1 MRWCYAIAGLCLV
14 LFSWVSLPAQEDM
27 EAQVKEAIK
36 AYIEHKRETYLE
48 VYAKVSALGADALPM
63 LLKIAAEE
71 NTSEGLAAK
80 KVAEAIVH
88 TASAKGGKER
98 QSVEQRLIDA
108 LKLELPVDVKRFA
121 IELLSYCGMEAGADA
136 LGELL
141 NDEALREDARRAL
154 ERIPTENAS
163 KAILKALAGA
173 KGIFKVG
180 LINTLGKKRYVAA
193 VDALVDALKDDDE
206 AVRIAAIEALG
217 RIPDRRCEPI
227 LKAVITQ
234 AKNEKQRRIA
244 LDSYLRLADNLA
256 EVGER
261 KLSGEMALWVYK
273 ESGDLSA
280 TRAALISL
288 AKALGADAVK
298 TLIDALRNDDEQI
311 RRIAL
316 SLLLDLRGPEVTQA
330 LCEELKKAD
339 GDMRLLIV
347 ELLGRRS
354 DRTATES
361 LLELLKIEDEPLQVA
376 VARALTSLNDPKAIK
391 PLVQLCMR
399 GGRVAEAASQALSR
413 ITEGDVSEAI
423 LEALPDAPEEA
434 KVHLLRALGYH
445 KTEKSTQAL
454 IEAAK
459 DTREAIA
466 VAALQALSIQ
476 RPTEAIAL
484 LDELSQKGTDA
495 VKRSALQAY
504 LRIAD
509 SIRSQDETKALEM
522 YHRAAQL
529 AIHDDERRM
538 VLSGIAMIG
547 DPKSLPIVEELQ
559 KNPALAQNCA
569 EAYAAIADKLASK
582 RAPDAEVV
590 SLYKRALL
598 LSRDRRLIEDI
609 ADKMRSF
616 GVAPSDVA
624 SERGYITRWW
634 FLGPIKGRDEWR
646 DADAIEVGNR
656 IDVSKPVKL
665 EQGVLRWHYRRVD
678 DPTGHVNLEQVVSRR
693 DFVCA
698 YMMTE
703 FDLDEPTEAVML
715 IGSDDDVFVWL
726 NGELVHKFV
735 GDRGWRA
742 DQDSVRVKLK
752 AGTNTVLLKVLN
764 GRAQWAAS
772 VRLLTPDGNPI
783 DVDKRVAEKM
793 VEALSKMGFIVKW
806 HLIGPFSGQD
816 MLREKDVIAPD
827 AVDVNAQV
835 IAEGRSF
842 RWIPHRLESPNGV
855 IDLLTAVA
863 RQNNCGAY
871 AYAEVICEQ
880 EKEVLL
886 KIGSDDD
893 IFVWVNGQLVHKN
906 IVARA
911 CAPDQ
916 DEVKVKLNA
925 GVNRILCKVLN
936 GGGDWGFCVRVTD
949 IDGNPLPLKQP

>member
-1 MRWCYAIAGLCLV
+1 
-14 LFSWVSLPAQEDM
+14 LPAQEDL

-36 AYIEHKRETYLE
+36 AYSEHKRETYLE
-48 VYAKVSALGADALPM
+48 VYAKVSKLGADALPI
-63 LLKIAAEE
+63 LLKVASEE
-71 NTSEGLAAK
+71 NTSEGLVAK

-88 TASAKGGKER
+88 TASAQGVKER
-98 QSVEQRLIDA
+98 QLVEQKLVDA
-108 LKLELPVDVKRFA
+108 LKLELPVNVKRFA
-121 IELLSYCGMEAGADA
+121 IELLGYCGMERAADA

-141 NDEALREDARRAL
+141 SDEALREDARRAL

-163 KAILKALAGA
+163 RVILKALPNA

-180 LINTLGKKRYVAA
+180 LINTLGKKRYVEA
-193 VDALVDALKDDDE
+193 VDALADALKDDDE

-217 RIPDRRCEPI
+217 RIPDKRCEPI
-227 LKAVITQ
+227 LKTAITQ
-234 AKNEKQRRIA
+234 AKNERQRHIA
-244 LDSYLRLADNLA
+244 LDAYLRLADGLA
-256 EVGER
+256 EVGEK
-261 KLSGEMALWVYK
+261 KLSGEMAFWVYK

-280 TRAALISL
+280 MRAALISL
-288 AKALGADAVK
+288 AKALGVDAVK

-330 LCEELKKAD
+330 LCEELKRAE
-339 GDMRLLIV
+339 GNTRLLIV
-347 ELLGRRS
+347 ELLGKRS
-354 DRTATES
+354 DRVATES
-361 LLELLKIEDEPLQVA
+361 LLELLKVEDEALQVA
-376 VARALTSLNDPKAIK
+376 VVRALSSLNDERAIK
-391 PLVQLCMR
+391 PLVQLCLR
-399 GGRVAEAASQALSR
+399 GGGVAEAASQALSS
-413 ITEGDVSEAI
+413 ITEGDVSGAI
-423 LEALPDAPEEA
+423 IEALPNAPDEA

-445 KTEKSTQAL
+445 KTDKSTQVL

-476 RPTEAIAL
+476 RPVEAIAL
-484 LDELSQKGTDA
+484 LEELSQKGTDA

-504 LRIAD
+504 LRVAD
-509 SIRSQDETKALEM
+509 SIRTQDEAKALEM

-538 VLSGIAMIG
+538 VLSGITAIG

-559 KNPALAQNCA
+559 KNPALAQECA

-582 RAPDAEVV
+582 RAPEADVI

-598 LSRDRRLIEDI
+598 LSRERRLIEDI

-616 GVAPSDVA
+616 GVSTGDIA
-624 SERGYITRWW
+624 SERGYVTRWW

-646 DADAIEVGNR
+646 NADAIEVGKR

-665 EQGVLRWHYRRVD
+665 EQGVLRWRYGRVD
-678 DPTGHVNLEQVVSRR
+678 DPTGHVNLKQIVSRQ
-693 DFVCA
+693 DFMCA

-726 NGELVHKFV
+726 NGELVHKFI

-742 DQDSVRVKLK
+742 DQDTVNVKLN
-752 AGTNTVLLKVLN
+752 AGTNTLLLKVLN

-772 VRLLTPDGNPI
+772 VRFLTPDGKPI
-783 DVDKRVAEKM
+783 DIDKRIATKM
-793 VEALSKMGFIVKW
+793 ADALSKMGFIVKW

-816 MLREKDVIAPD
+816 VLREKDVIAPD
-827 AVDVNAQV
+827 AVDISAQV
-835 IAEGRSF
+835 VAEGRSF

-855 IDLLTAVA
+855 IDLLSAVA
-863 RQNNCGAY
+863 RQNDCGAY
-871 AYAEVICEQ
+871 AYAEVICDQ
-880 EKEVLL
+880 EREVLL

-916 DEVKVKLNA
+916 DEVKVKLKA
-925 GVNRILCKVLN
+925 GVNRILCKILN

-949 IDGNPLPLKQP
+949 LDGNPLPLKQP